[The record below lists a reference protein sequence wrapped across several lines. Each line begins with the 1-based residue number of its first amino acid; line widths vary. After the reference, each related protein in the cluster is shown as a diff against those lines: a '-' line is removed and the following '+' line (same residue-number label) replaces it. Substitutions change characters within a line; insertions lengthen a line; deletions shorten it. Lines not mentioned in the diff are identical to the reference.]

1 MYYTSLEQAKRLVD
15 AGLDAKTADM
25 YYEQESD
32 TLCGDYEWRAKV
44 GTNPAIQNDLFSYR
58 QGYTKP
64 CWSVGRLIDWLKEH
78 LQEISQDFELRITQ
92 NGVRLLA
99 DNNDITYN
107 TGDLTENCVEMV
119 CHILLALTKTSK
131 TSPNPKVLVV
141 VDCQYDFVNPDGSLF
156 VKGSED
162 LPERIAGIMER
173 FDGVVLTMD
182 AHPYNHCSFKENG
195 GQWPAHC
202 IAFSKGASIPDVILN
217 SVADAKITPLFVK
230 KGGDCFTEEYSAFD
244 NIFNCDDLGYFL
256 SCYLAE
262 NDGDKVDFYVCGV
275 AGDYCVKETTKD
287 LCNLSNEPI
296 NNVFIIKDMC
306 PCIDTAFDME
316 TFAKNCGA
324 RTVLSNDFEK

>member
-25 YYEQESD
+25 YHEEESN
-32 TLCGDYEWRAKV
+32 TLCGVWEWCAKV

-58 QGYTKP
+58 QGYVKP
-64 CWSVGRLIDWLKEH
+64 CWSVGRLIDWLRGH
-78 LQEISQDFELRITQ
+78 LQKISQDFELCITQ

-156 VKGSED
+156 VNGSED

-173 FDGVVLTMD
+173 FDGVVFTMD

-202 IAFSKGASIPDVILN
+202 VEHSLGASIPDELLQTAI
-217 SVADAKITPLFVK
+217 K
-230 KGGDCFTEEYSAFD
+230 KPTLVLRKGCNANEEQYGAFD
-244 NIFNCDDLGYFL
+244 TANNIMLFEDFL
-256 SCYLAE
+256 SE
-262 NDGDKVDFYVCGV
+262 NFNEPLDVYVCGV
-275 AGDYCVKETTKD
+275 AGDYCVSKTLEK
-287 LCNLSNEPI
+287 LPKGVNH
-296 NNVFIIKDMC
+296 VYVIKDMC

-316 TFAKNCGA
+316 TFAKDCGA
-324 RTVLSNDFEK
+324 RTVSSKDFEK